1 MKPMTVDENVFKK
14 FDFKN
19 EISKM
24 YPIGD
29 TSKESSHLVFAKM
42 VPNTNDVVVVEIT
55 EENLQLSYVLDDH
68 VIITNGKEYQLALI
82 DDIID
87 FESIVVAGPDDMIP
101 TTENELNDD
110 EIEKLVKEV
119 DEEFQVQE
127 DAAIIEEKEELV
139 PSDDKPVEDFI
150 ILDDEIERERKLY
163 PVKKKIKP
171 ENIQFVKEKHIEDI
185 PIQEPVEVDDEVKEE
200 TPKPNRIRLN
210 APKEKNKIIF
220 EEITEEALKA
230 EKLLRNNTKKTED
243 VKKPKSIFRKQG
255 ENPTLLEMIDDASA
269 NALADV
275 IMDDIFGR

>member
-19 EISKM
+19 EIAKM

-87 FESIVVAGPDDMIP
+87 FESIVVAGPDD
-101 TTENELNDD
+101 ENRAIEDELDEE

-119 DEEFQVQE
+119 DEEFQSHE
-127 DAAIIEEKEELV
+127 DDTDINEEENIQ
-139 PSDDKPVEDFI
+139 SDGKPVEDFI

-185 PIQEPVEVDDEVKEE
+185 PIQEPVKVDDEVKEE

-269 NALADV
+269 NALADI

>member
-68 VIITNGKEYQLALI
+68 VIITNGKEYQLAMI

-87 FESIVVAGPDDMIP
+87 FESIVVAGPDD
-101 TTENELNDD
+101 ENRAIEDELDEE

-119 DEEFQVQE
+119 DEEFQSHE
-127 DAAIIEEKEELV
+127 DDTDINEEDNIQ
-139 PSDDKPVEDFI
+139 SDDKPVEDFI

-185 PIQEPVEVDDEVKEE
+185 PIQEPVKVDDEVKEE

-269 NALADV
+269 NALADT

>member
-19 EISKM
+19 EIAKM

-101 TTENELNDD
+101 TTENELDDD

-269 NALADV
+269 NALADI